1 MEPFLLSSVKGGP
14 QSSGCYQLRMR
25 GAHMWGMHI
34 AMMGFRTRL
43 SSEYPTGTH
52 GSLLDHLYFQTNMFR
67 ICSSINLHD
76 VPEHP
81 VHFVPVSSQLYTY
94 GKIHIQGSF
103 NNITS

>member
-25 GAHMWGMHI
+25 GAHMGGMHI

-52 GSLLDHLYFQTNMFR
+52 GLLLDHLYFQTNMFR

-76 VPEHP
+76 VPGHP
-81 VHFVPVSSQLYTY
+81 VYFVSVSSRLNIY
-94 GKIHIQGSF
+94 GKMHLTILHH
-103 NNITS
+103 NLR